1 MPAPRSDRSQ
11 GAGVGAA
18 DDAPLVVLVTA
29 PDAEVADRLAAALV
43 ERRIAACVNLVPG
56 VTSVYRWEGA
66 VQCDPEVLLLVKT
79 TAARLRELEDLL
91 QREHPYDTPE
101 CVAVEPTAV
110 EARYLA
116 WWFASVGAPEDLA

>member
-1 MPAPRSDRSQ
+1 MSSAPSEHRPATEPR
-11 GAGVGAA
+11 
-18 DDAPLVVLVTA
+18 LVLITA
-29 PDAEVADRLAAALV
+29 PDEGVAEDLARRLV
-43 ERRIAACVNLVPG
+43 ESRCAACVNLVPG
-56 VTSVYRWEGA
+56 LKSVYRWEGA

-79 TAARLRELEDLL
+79 TAERVRELEDFL

-101 CVAVEPTAV
+101 CVALAPSAV